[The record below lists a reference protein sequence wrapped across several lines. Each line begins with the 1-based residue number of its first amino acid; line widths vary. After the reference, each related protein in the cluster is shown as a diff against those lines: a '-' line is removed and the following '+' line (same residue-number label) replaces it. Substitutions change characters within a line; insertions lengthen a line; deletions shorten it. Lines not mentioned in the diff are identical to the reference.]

1 MREQLDCLLCGG
13 GKSTASP
20 RSVPYLPLVRRSFLV
35 TIPLLLLVGCSGDDD
50 ATVAEQLGDDPT
62 SEECMDGF
70 RQILESAEVPEGE
83 SEDGIDED
91 ELRRAGDAV
100 RDAFENE
107 GLDPE
112 GFDDLCAQKTTGPE
126 AATEFTEIVN
136 SVDPV
141 LAAVITGITGE
152 TGESS
157 TSSTTS

>member
-1 MREQLDCLLCGG
+1 MI
-13 GKSTASP
+13 A
-20 RSVPYLPLVRRSFLV
+20 LV
-35 TIPLLLLVGCSGDDD
+35 LLVGCSGDDD

-91 ELRRAGDAV
+91 ELRRAGAAV
-100 RDAFENE
+100 SDAFENE

-112 GFDDLCAQKTTGPE
+112 GFDDLCGQQTSGPE
-126 AATEFTEIVN
+126 AAAEFNEIVN
-136 SVDPV
+136 SLDPV
-141 LAAVITGITGE
+141 LAAVITGVAGV